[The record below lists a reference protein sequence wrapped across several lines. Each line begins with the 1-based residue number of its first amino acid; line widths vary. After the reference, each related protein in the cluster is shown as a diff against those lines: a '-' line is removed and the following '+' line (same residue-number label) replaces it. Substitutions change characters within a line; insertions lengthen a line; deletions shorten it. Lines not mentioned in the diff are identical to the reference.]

1 MLTISS
7 KRSVK
12 MTREKDTSASLGFLT
27 LHNLLD
33 GHRAVTTFGATN
45 ETKSDHEVS
54 TNGTKQL
61 KRAFADELTVRKKSQ
76 VNTYP

>member
-7 KRSVK
+7 KRYVK
-12 MTREKDTSASLGFLT
+12 TTQEKGTSASLGFLT
-27 LHNLLD
+27 LHNFLD

-45 ETKSDHEVS
+45 ETKSDHEVF

-61 KRAFADELTVRKKSQ
+61 KRAYADELTVLKKSQ
-76 VNTYP
+76 VNTYR